1 MKTYTSKALFLLRST
16 VCILLL
22 GLMLT
27 GCGLGSGKTTKLRD
41 LEFTVVSPEL
51 LPAELV
57 QLIEERKSEAFKI
70 TYSDKEYLY
79 LCVGY
84 GRQET
89 GGYSIAVDELYL
101 SDNAIHLGTSLLGP
115 GPEEKKGDSPSYPYI
130 VIKLEYMDDTVEFD

>member
-1 MKTYTSKALFLLRST
+1 MKHYKTKAYILLQAAA
-16 VCILLL
+16 CILLL
-22 GLMLT
+22 GLLLT
-27 GCGLGSGKTTKLRD
+27 GCGLGLHKTTKLRD

-57 QLIEERKSEAFKI
+57 QLIEERKTEAFKI

-101 SDNAIHLGTSLLGP
+101 SDESIHLDTSLLGP
-115 GPEEKKGDSPSYPYI
+115 GPEEQKGDSPSYPFI
-130 VIKLEYMDDTVEFD
+130 VIKLEYMDETVEFD